1 VMERKKE
8 EVKCPR
14 SLAASAV
21 NTNATQKKR
30 KEKQK
35 KKTCYINLRRF
46 PDAKLEKSFSRSS
59 IAGCILT

>member
-1 VMERKKE
+1 MERKKE

-21 NTNATQKKR
+21 NTNATQKK
-30 KEKQK
+30 EKK
-35 KKTCYINLRRF
+35 TKKTCYINLRRF

>member
-1 VMERKKE
+1 MERKKE

-35 KKTCYINLRRF
+35 KKNMLY
-46 PDAKLEKSFSRSS
+46 
-59 IAGCILT
+59 